1 MSHETTGTK
10 NWFARHK
17 ILSALGGLV
26 LFFIIIGATSGG
38 SSGTDSSK
46 DSSGSNTNQ
55 QESAPS
61 YTLNDQVTVGDVKW
75 VVTSA
80 STKTSLAGAFTGTE
94 TTQGKFVVI
103 NVTVENLGKDMKSM
117 SNLKLVDNQGREFTS
132 SSKSYKNLGAEQL
145 YILQNLN
152 PNLPYT
158 FADVYEV
165 PADAGGFSVVV
176 GDLAFF
182 GSDEAKIGLGF

>member
-1 MSHETTGTK
+1 MSHDTTGTK

-17 ILSALGGLV
+17 ILSVLGGLV
-26 LFFIIIGATSGG
+26 LFFIIIGAVSGSSSNASSSNG
-38 SSGTDSSK
+38 SSGSQAD
-46 DSSGSNTNQ
+46 Q
-55 QESAPS
+55 REVPAA

-80 STKTSLAGAFTGTE
+80 TTKTSLAGAFSGTE

-117 SNLKLVDNQGREFTS
+117 SNLKLVDSQGREFTS

-165 PADAGGFSVVV
+165 PADAEGFSVVV

-182 GSDEAKIGLGF
+182 GDDEAKIGLGF